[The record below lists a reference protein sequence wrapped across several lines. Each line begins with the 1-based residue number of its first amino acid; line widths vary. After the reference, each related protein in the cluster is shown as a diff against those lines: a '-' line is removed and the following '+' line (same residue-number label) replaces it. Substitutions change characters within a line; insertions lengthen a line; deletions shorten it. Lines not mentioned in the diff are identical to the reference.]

1 VLRLTNIVI
10 GIAVAI
16 ISLSLWAY
24 INRPQMHP
32 QWPKRVMGFAF
43 SPYHANQDPREH
55 RYPSLAQIEAD
66 LKLLSG
72 KAMAIRTYS
81 VEDTLA
87 EIPQLARKYNLNVC
101 LGAYLSHDEAR
112 NAWEFPLFLNIARS
126 NPNVVRAMV
135 GNETLHHRLIDSDP
149 DVNYKKLISYLDKA
163 RKELHI
169 PVSTAEPAY
178 IWSEKYPDLVNHVDF
193 IAVQILPYWEGRDAV
208 KAVDYTFDI
217 VKGLRKQ
224 FPGKPIIISEVG
236 WPSNGRTRQQDAKE
250 VAPGQSRQEAVASVS
265 NEAIFLR
272 NFLGRA
278 PKEGYVYYIMEA
290 FDQPWK
296 TDIEGSVGAYW
307 GVYDVE
313 RHPKFEFTQPIVP
326 VPRWQV
332 LAAIS
337 IVLAVITFALLLI
350 DSKTLRGH
358 GRSFLAVVSYF
369 TATAIVWIVY
379 DYSNQYLTVGSII
392 IGLLLVIGMIGIL
405 AVLLAEAHEWAEA
418 LWVKQR
424 RRAFIPV
431 HLPDAQLPKVSIHVP
446 AYNEPPEMLSQ
457 TLQALAQLDYPDYEV
472 IVIDNNT
479 KDPAVWQ
486 PIEVLCQDLG
496 ERFRFFHVDPLPG
509 FKAGALN
516 FGLRHTDP
524 AAQIVAVIDSDYIV
538 DPMWLRDLAPQFSNS
553 KVAIVQAPQDYRDF
567 QESAFKAMC
576 FSEYRGFFFI
586 GMITRNERNAII
598 QHGTMTM
605 IRKGVLEQVGGWG
618 EWCITEDA
626 ELGLRIFEQGHEA
639 VYISQSYGRG
649 LMPDTFEDYKKQRY
663 RWAYGAVQIL
673 KHHWR
678 SLVTS
683 NKTNLTSG
691 QRYHFL
697 AGWLPWIADGVN
709 LFFTVAAICWSLA
722 MMIEPK
728 FVDPPLVIFAIL
740 PLSLFSFKI
749 AKIIYLYRTTVHA
762 SLKHT
767 ISAAWAGLAL
777 SHTIAVA
784 ILEGLLTNNK
794 PFFRTPKLKSPS
806 RLLKALI
813 DARWEWLFA
822 LGLWGSAFGVNIR
835 QPNGGLDLQLW
846 MVLLVIQSL
855 PYAAAIVMAIISGL
869 PGLPVYHDKD
879 AVTPELDTTVI
890 K

>member
-1 VLRLTNIVI
+1 VLRLTNIII

-16 ISLSLWAY
+16 ISISLWAY
-24 INRPQMHP
+24 INRPQQHP
-32 QWPKRVMGFAF
+32 GWPKRVMGFAF
-43 SPYHANQDPREH
+43 SPYRANQDPRQY
-55 RYPSLAQIEAD
+55 RYPTLAQIEED

-72 KAMAIRTYS
+72 KANAIRTYS
-81 VEDTLA
+81 VEDDLA
-87 EIPQLARKYNLNVC
+87 AIPQLARKYNLNVC
-101 LGAYLSHDEAR
+101 LGAYLSSDEKR

-126 NPNVVRAMV
+126 NPNVVRAIV
-135 GNETLHHRLIDSDP
+135 GNETLYHNSFSRDD
-149 DVNYKKLISYLDKA
+149 DANYKELLSYLDKA
-163 RKELHI
+163 RKVLRI

-178 IWSEKYPDLVNHVDF
+178 IWAKKYPDLVNHVDF
-193 IAVQILPYWEGRDAV
+193 IAVQILPYWEGRDAE
-208 KAVDYTFDI
+208 KAVDYAFDI
-217 VKGLRKQ
+217 VKGLRQQ
-224 FPGKPIIISEVG
+224 FPGKPIIISEIG
-236 WPSNGRTRQQDAKE
+236 WPSNGRTRLQPSDE
-250 VAPGQSRQEAVASVS
+250 VGKGQSRQEAVASVA
-265 NEAIFLR
+265 NQAIFLR
-272 NFLGRA
+272 NFLARA

-307 GVYDVE
+307 GVYDVD
-313 RHPKFEFTQPIVP
+313 RHPKFTFTQPIVP
-326 VPRWQV
+326 VPQWQV
-332 LAAIS
+332 LAGIS

-358 GRSFLAVVSYF
+358 ARSFLAVVSYF
-369 TATAIVWIVY
+369 AATAVVWIVY
-379 DYSNQYLTVGSII
+379 DYSSQYLTIGSII
-392 IGLLLVIGMIGIL
+392 IGLLLVIGMVGIL

-424 RRAFIPV
+424 RRAFVPV
-431 HLPDAQLPKVSIHVP
+431 QLPDDQLPRVSIHVP
-446 AYNEPPEMLSQ
+446 AYNEPPDMLAQ

-486 PIEVLCQDLG
+486 PIEALCKDLG
-496 ERFRFFHVDPLPG
+496 ERFRFFHVDPLAG

-516 FGLRHTDP
+516 FALRHTDP

-538 DPMWLRDLAPQFSNS
+538 DPNWLRDLAPQFSNN

-567 QESAFKAMC
+567 GESVFKAMC

-605 IRKGVLEQVGGWG
+605 VRKSVLEKIGGWG

-639 VYISQSYGRG
+639 IYISQSYGRG
-649 LMPDTFEDYKKQRY
+649 LMPDTFNDYKKQRY

-673 KHHWR
+673 KQHWR
-678 SLVTS
+678 SLLLGDK
-683 NKTNLTSG
+683 NNLTYG
-691 QRYHFL
+691 QRYHFM

-709 LFFTVAAICWSLA
+709 LIFTIAAICWSAA
-722 MMIEPK
+722 MMIEPT

-740 PLSLFSFKI
+740 PLSLFCFKI

-777 SHTIAVA
+777 SHTIAVS
-784 ILEGLLTNNK
+784 ILEGFITKNK
-794 PFFRTPKLKSPS
+794 PFFRTPKLKNPS
-806 RLLKALI
+806 RLLTAI
-813 DARWEWLFA
+813 VDARWEWLFA
-822 LGLWGSAFGVNIR
+822 LGLWASAIGVRIM
-835 QPNGGLDLQLW
+835 QPEGGLDLQLW
-846 MVLLVIQSL
+846 MLLLVIQSL
-855 PYAAAIVMAIISGL
+855 PYVAAIVMAIISGL
-869 PGLPVYHDKD
+869 PGLPVHHDKD
-879 AVTPELDTTVI
+879 AVTPQLEREPLN
-890 K
+890 